1 MKKTSRGNSLSIGG
15 VTLVPVIEESIN
27 HWQCNGLLSVWGTKN
42 PIGIVVQTQS
52 ARLAFRITGEEVSVE
67 ELVGSS

>member
-1 MKKTSRGNSLSIGG
+1 MKQISKGPSLTIAG
-15 VTLVPVIEESIN
+15 VTLLPVIQTTSN
-27 HWQCNGLLSVWGTKN
+27 HWQCDNLLSFWGNKE